1 LIYKD
6 ICGLFLVTLV
16 DVLISSSYSLVTTL
30 AMGILSNQRKF
41 ESVRYTKLSRSKDQ
55 GSKIRMW
62 GSIVGIPLKDSFLD
76 LFARYLTESGI
87 VAQFSTPEEAQ

>member
-1 LIYKD
+1 
-6 ICGLFLVTLV
+6 
-16 DVLISSSYSLVTTL
+16 
-30 AMGILSNQRKF
+30 
-41 ESVRYTKLSRSKDQ
+41 
-55 GSKIRMW
+55 MW